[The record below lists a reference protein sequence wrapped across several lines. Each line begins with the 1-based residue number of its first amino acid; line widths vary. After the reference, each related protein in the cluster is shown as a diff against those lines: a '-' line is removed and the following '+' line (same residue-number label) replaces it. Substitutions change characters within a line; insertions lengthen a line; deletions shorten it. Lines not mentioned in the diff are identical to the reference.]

1 MLGQFQSSLP
11 GASRRTPQNADGVGG
26 AADDGAALAPALL
39 KSAIERLEE
48 LIDQETAALQRRTA
62 VDLNGFNDRKS
73 HGLVE
78 LTRAM
83 RHFESTPPDQTLVAS
98 LTTLRTKLED
108 NSAALKMHLDAVR
121 EVSTVVAEAMQN
133 ADSDGTYAPVIK
145 NNPYTA

>member
-1 MLGQFQSSLP
+1 MLSQFQSA
-11 GASRRTPQNADGVGG
+11 ASGSGRRKLQNTDGTGG
-26 AADDGAALAPALL
+26 AADDSAALAPALL

-48 LIDQETAALQRRTA
+48 IIDQETAALQRRTA

-73 HGLVE
+73 YGLVE

-83 RHFESTPPDQTLVAS
+83 RHFEATPPDQTLVAS
-98 LTTLRTKLED
+98 LTTLRSKLEV

-121 EVSTVVAEAMQN
+121 EVSTVVAEAMQH